1 MARIYR
7 FPPEARIRKTREF
20 DNVFKNGCKFVEKNV
35 VVYYHPNSRPLSRLG
50 VIVPKRVG
58 RAVTRNRVKR
68 QVREI
73 FRINREDL
81 SAGVDIVVIARKN
94 AGIAGFLQMKEELLG
109 RFERVRGSDGA

>member
-35 VVYYHPNSRPLSRLG
+35 VVYYHPNSEPLSRLG

-58 RAVTRNRVKR
+58 NAVTRNKVKR

-73 FRINREDL
+73 FRINRDNL
-81 SAGVDIVVIARKN
+81 SAGVDIVVIARKK
-94 AGIAGFLQMKEELLG
+94 AGGAGYLRMKEELLG
-109 RFERVRGSDGA
+109 CFEKIKGSDAT